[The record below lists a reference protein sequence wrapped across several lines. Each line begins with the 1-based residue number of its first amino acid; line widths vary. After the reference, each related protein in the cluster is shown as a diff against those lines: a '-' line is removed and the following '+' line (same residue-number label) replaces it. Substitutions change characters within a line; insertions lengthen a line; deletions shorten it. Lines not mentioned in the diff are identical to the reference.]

1 MNQTERGRLTVR
13 SGKRYQDKKGDP
25 FLRLTFVQL
34 AAAVLVFCLMFLLVK
49 KDGALAAR
57 ITGEFEALM
66 SRDWD
71 IAAVLKE
78 EYEAVFSGDS
88 EDEQTYVPVF
98 GAETQ
103 TEQENAV
110 LLTAAAA
117 ETDKT
122 RGAFLTESFYA
133 SSSPVLPVCGP
144 VTSDYGYRI
153 HPIYG
158 GESFHSGRDISAD
171 EGTDIRAVYDGV
183 VADVGVGESSGNYVK
198 IDHGNGLVALY
209 CHCSAVYA
217 EKGDIVRKGDI
228 IAAVGHT
235 GAATGPHLHF
245 EMRVNG
251 ELRDPAEL
259 LDRAENVY

>member
-1 MNQTERGRLTVR
+1 MR
-13 SGKRYQDKKGDP
+13 SGKRYTEKKGDP
-25 FLRLTFVQL
+25 FLRLTFIQL
-34 AAAVLVFCLMFLLVK
+34 AAAVLVFCLLFLLVK
-49 KDGALAAR
+49 KDGSLAAR

-71 IAAVLKE
+71 IAAALKE
-78 EYEAVFSGDS
+78 EYEAVFSGGD
-88 EDEQTYVPVF
+88 EDGQAYVPVF
-98 GAETQ
+98 GAQTQ
-103 TEQENAV
+103 PEQENAV
-110 LLTAAAA
+110 LLTAAADDNKA
-117 ETDKT
+117 Q
-122 RGAFLTESFYA
+122 GAFLTESFYA
-133 SSSPVLPVCGP
+133 SSEPVLPVCGP

-171 EGTDIRAVYDGV
+171 EGTGIRAVYDGV

-209 CHCSAVYA
+209 CHCSLVYA
-217 EKGDIVRKGDI
+217 KEGDVVRKGDI

-245 EMRVNG
+245 EIRVDG
-251 ELRDPAEL
+251 ELCDPAEL